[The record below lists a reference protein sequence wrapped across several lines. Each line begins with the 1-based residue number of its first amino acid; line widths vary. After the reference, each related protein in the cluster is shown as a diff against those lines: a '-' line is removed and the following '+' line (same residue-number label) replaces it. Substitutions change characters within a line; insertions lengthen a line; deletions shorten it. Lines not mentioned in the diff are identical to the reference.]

1 MLAAEVIKLVSKNG
15 YAYFPIKVQEKIKLE
30 YIYDTYLDLF
40 RLSLECVHCNNLLK
54 PVQANQHKC
63 II

>member
-1 MLAAEVIKLVSKNG
+1 MVMRTFQL
-15 YAYFPIKVQEKIKLE
+15 VQEKIKLE